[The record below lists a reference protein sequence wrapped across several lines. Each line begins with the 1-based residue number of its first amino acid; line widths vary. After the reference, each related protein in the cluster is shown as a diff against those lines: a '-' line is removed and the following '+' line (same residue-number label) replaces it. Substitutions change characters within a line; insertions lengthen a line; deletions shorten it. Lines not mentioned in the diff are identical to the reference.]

1 MLELKYLNSETS
13 YEVEFFQISDN
24 VIELQ
29 GDFPV
34 KNLSFILSRPYQN
47 DNWDYSDFTTI
58 YRTLD
63 NSVQFSNDESVYV
76 EPEPIPELPDI
87 PPEPY
92 EPTLEELETMFQKN
106 KINKINL
113 SKTML
118 AEYLEKNPIHSSAH
132 GGINGIYSV
141 TSDKQNLMMSQ
152 YVTYQIEKS
161 VNPDAKLKWNETGK
175 SCTEWAEEEFL
186 QLVLEIRAYVS
197 PLVSYQ
203 QQIEEKIT
211 NYTNQEELDNLV
223 IDYTNVNTE
232 D

>member
-34 KNLSFILSRPYQN
+34 KNLGFILSRPYQN

-76 EPEPIPELPDI
+76 KPEPIPELPDI

-175 SCTEWAEEEFL
+175 SCTEWTEEEFL

-203 QQIEEKIT
+203 QQIEEQIT

>member
-34 KNLSFILSRPYQN
+34 KNLGFILSRPYQN

-175 SCTEWAEEEFL
+175 SCTEWTEEEFL

-203 QQIEEKIT
+203 QQIEEQIT